1 MRKTNLLIFI
11 FFTVLPWPSF
21 SQSTAWTVK
30 NDELQNNWQIQSSA
44 KVADDGA
51 KISTLQFN
59 AANWYAGNVPNSTLG
74 TLVDDGVFKNI
85 FFNRNLEKIPDSL
98 FNVPWWYRRTFEI
111 DNVNPQQIY
120 RLRFNGISYS
130 ADVWLNGKKIAAA
143 DTINGS
149 FRQFIIIFGVQ

>member
-1 MRKTNLLIFI
+1 MVITSALIIFFLNIFLMRKTNLLIFI
-11 FFTVLPWPSF
+11 FFTVLTWPSF

-59 AANWYAGNVPNSTLG
+59 AANWYAANVPNSTLG

-98 FNVPWWYRRTFEI
+98 FNVPWWYRRTFEL
-111 DNVNPQQIY
+111 DNVIPQQ
-120 RLRFNGISYS
+120 F
-130 ADVWLNGKKIAAA
+130 
-143 DTINGS
+143 
-149 FRQFIIIFGVQ
+149 FGLCLIELTNSTDAW